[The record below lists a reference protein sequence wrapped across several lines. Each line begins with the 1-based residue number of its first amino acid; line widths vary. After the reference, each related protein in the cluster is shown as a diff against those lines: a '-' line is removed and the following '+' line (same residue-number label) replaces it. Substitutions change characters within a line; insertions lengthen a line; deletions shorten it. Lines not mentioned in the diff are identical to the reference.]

1 MGPSSAGAEMSS
13 RGCKNNTVKQIK
25 REDKE
30 NGVAI
35 VKT

>member
-1 MGPSSAGAEMSS
+1 MDSLSAGAEMSS
-13 RGCKNNTVKQIK
+13 RGCKNKTVKQIK

-30 NGVAI
+30 NGVVI